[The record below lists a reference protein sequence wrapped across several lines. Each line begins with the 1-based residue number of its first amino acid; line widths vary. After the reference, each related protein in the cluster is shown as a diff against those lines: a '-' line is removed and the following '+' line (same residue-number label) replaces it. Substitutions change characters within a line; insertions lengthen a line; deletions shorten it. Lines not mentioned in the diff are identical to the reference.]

1 MNDEI
6 LRQVKL
12 VLERKFGGNQSR
24 MAEALNVAPQSVQQ
38 WVSGGGVRKNNW
50 LRIAEM
56 AAEIEQLS
64 ETPNSDRFICIPRLD
79 VAASAG
85 HGQSMPEDD
94 TIIEMIRV
102 SAAWLAQHVSQP
114 HGRLALINARGD
126 SMEPTFGDGDLL
138 LVDTGAIF
146 DRDAIFVFT
155 IGTEIY
161 VKRLQRMPD
170 GTVLAISDNSKY
182 RDFALTQDTPHL
194 QIRGRV
200 LFHWRGSKL

>member
-56 AAEIEQLS
+56 AAEIES
-64 ETPNSDRFICIPRLD
+64 APDAPYDDRFVSIPRLD

-85 HGQSMPEDD
+85 HGQSSPEDD
-94 TIIEMIRV
+94 AIIEMIRV
-102 SAAWLAQHVSQP
+102 SAAWLAQHVSHP
-114 HGRLALINARGD
+114 LGRLALITARGD

-138 LVDTGAIF
+138 LVDTGAPF

-155 IGTEIY
+155 IGSEIY
-161 VKRLQRMPD
+161 VKRLQRLPN

-182 RDFALTQDTPHL
+182 RDFSLSEETQGL
-194 QIRGRV
+194 QVRGRV
-200 LFHWRGSKL
+200 LYFWRGEKL